1 MVAVKKIVK
10 MKTFVSDII
19 PKIQK
24 YSVKL
29 DDLTLLTNQHWVA
42 IDEINKSKTVYIFR
56 SSNELIISQNGK
68 VQKAKW
74 EYLGHN
80 SLLIERIDN
89 SYLFKH
95 GFFDMNILA
104 LKVDGTDEYAFLIRE
119 NRFDEELNS
128 IQKVIDFLKKV
139 YLDTRELREGKAI
152 KYFDTNYGKLE
163 IELSNHNIYPV
174 IGNRAYRYSKA
185 VLNGKYKIG
194 FMWYF
199 HIKDGVI
206 TNVTSF

>member
-1 MVAVKKIVK
+1 

-29 DDLTLLTNQHWVA
+29 DDLTLLTNQHWVV

-56 SSNELIISQNGK
+56 SNNELLISQNGK
-68 VQKAKW
+68 VQKSKW

-80 SLLIERIDN
+80 SLLIDRTDN

-104 LKVDGTDEYAFLIRE
+104 LKVDGTDEYAFLIKE
-119 NRFDEELNS
+119 HRFNEELNS
-128 IQKVIDFLKKV
+128 IQKVINFLKTH
-139 YLDTRELREGKAI
+139 YLEARELGERKTL
-152 KYFDTNYGKLE
+152 KYFDTNHGKLE
-163 IELSNHNIYPV
+163 IELSNYNIYPV
-174 IGNRAYRYSKA
+174 IGNRAYRYGDVA
-185 VLNGKYKIG
+185 PNGKYKIG
-194 FMWYF
+194 FMWYL
-199 HIKDGVI
+199 HIERGII